1 MTTSALSISVEDL
14 TVVRG
19 GHVALTDV
27 TFSVDEGTLM
37 GVLGPNGAGKSTL
50 FGAIAG
56 TLPIARG
63 SVRLH
68 GAASEKGALAYVPQ
82 RDRINWAFRLRCRTW

>member
-27 TFSVDEGTLM
+27 TFSVDEGTLL
-37 GVLGPNGAGKSTL
+37 GVLGPNGSGKSTL

-56 TLPIARG
+56 TLPIAQW
-63 SVRLH
+63 
-68 GAASEKGALAYVPQ
+68 Q
-82 RDRINWAFRLRCRTW
+82 R